1 MARLDYEH
9 VGCRYDKGRGP
20 SLEAIEPW
28 RVALADYLPPTD
40 GLPILDVGSGT
51 GQFAT
56 AFVHWFDAT
65 VIGVEPAA
73 AMRNEARR
81 KIPAPSI
88 LLLGGRAEELPLHDA
103 TCGCAW
109 LSTVIHHIADLRRCA
124 SELRRVLR
132 GDARV
137 LIRSAFP
144 GHHDRITLFRY
155 FAAARRVAETFPS
168 IEHVQ
173 LSFAS
178 EGFEREALKSVSQTT
193 APDLRACIARV
204 KLMRDAD
211 STLAPISDEEFAQ
224 GLAAMEKS
232 ARDPTTSGP
241 VVDWLDLLVLRRRP

>member
-9 VGCRYDKGRGP
+9 VGRRYDKGRGH
-20 SLEAIEPW
+20 SLAAIEPW
-28 RVALADYLPPTD
+28 RVALADYLPPPD

-73 AMRNEARR
+73 AMRHEARR
-81 KIPAPSI
+81 KIAAPNI
-88 LLLGGRAEELPLHDA
+88 IFVGGRAEELPLRDA

-109 LSTVIHHIADLRRCA
+109 LSTVIHHITDLRRCA

-144 GHHDRITLFRY
+144 GHHDGITLFRF

-168 IEHVQ
+168 IEHVER
-173 LSFAS
+173 SFAS
-178 EGFEREALKSVSQTT
+178 GGFEREALKSVSQTT

-232 ARDPTTSGP
+232 ARDPATSGP
-241 VVDWLDLLVLRRRP
+241 VVDWLNLLVLRRRP